1 MTSALYVK
9 PVTSSRKILANL
21 EKIDRRLQLIYC
33 SNLLAKVA
41 CCTLALSAI
50 FQVGEIIFG
59 LENSSS
65 MVLIFGALVF
75 YAGLGIKR
83 VFEKNRLR
91 RAAGLADELADLSDE
106 IKTAYWFIRNP
117 VESAWMDLQ
126 LKRAANS
133 LDEIKTR
140 EFLPF
145 KPSKWFRGAFILI
158 GVRVLLA
165 LLPNRA
171 PLFATDSEPKDS
183 FSDLENQIANLES
196 TLERDVGEFLD
207 ESDLENL
214 EEVLENLKGDELQNE
229 ELLKELLQ
237 AEEILNEGSF
247 GLDAFN
253 QEMTQLSEEVSGEE
267 LSAFA
272 NSLGRMDLTEA
283 AQQLRELSANLSSM
297 DPSALNEL
305 ERGLDVQDSSE
316 ALSIEELLDALSEAG
331 TALAD
336 DQMSMAEE
344 SLSEAATALDA
355 MAENQSLGDALND
368 AAMNMQS
375 LRQEVSQSDNSS
387 SMTTDEQMEGGASGS
402 GSDEVT
408 KSSGGESGDGSG
420 PAGNSTGDPSQVA
433 ELELGDATTLE
444 VQLSLE
450 VIDERLTQEN
460 PDPQNLFQGA
470 SQRQESDLQFYEMGG
485 LTEYSSSSALDV
497 ETVFWQHRNLVKNY
511 FLGIRPLRKNDNKN

>member
-9 PVTSSRKILANL
+9 PVTSSRKILGNL
-21 EKIDRRLQLIYC
+21 EKIDRRLQLMYC
-33 SNLLAKVA
+33 SDLLAKVA
-41 CCTLALSAI
+41 CCTLGVSAI
-50 FQVGEIIFG
+50 FQVGQIIFG
-59 LENSSS
+59 LEGPSS
-65 MVLIFGALVF
+65 MALIFGALVF
-75 YAGLGIKR
+75 YAGFGMKR
-83 VFEKNRLR
+83 MFEKNRLR

-117 VESAWMDLQ
+117 VESAWIDLQ

-133 LDEIKTR
+133 LDKMKPR

-165 LLPNRA
+165 LLPTRP
-171 PLFATDSEPKDS
+171 PLFVTNTEPKDS

-214 EEVLENLKGDELQNE
+214 EEVLQNLKSDELQNE

-247 GLDAFN
+247 GLNAFN
-253 QEMTQLSEEVSGEE
+253 QEMTQLSEEVSGPEE

-272 NSLGRMDLTEA
+272 NSLGQMDLTEA
-283 AQQLRELSANLSSM
+283 AQQLRELSANLSNM

-305 ERGLDVQDSSE
+305 ERGLDLQDSSE
-316 ALSIEELLDALSEAG
+316 ALSIEELLAALSEAG
-331 TALAD
+331 KALAE

-344 SLSEAATALDA
+344 SLGEAATALDA
-355 MAENQSLGDALND
+355 MAENQSLGDALNE
-368 AAMNMQS
+368 ASMNLQS

-420 PAGNSTGDPSQVA
+420 PAGNSTGDPFQVA

-444 VQLSLE
+444 VQLNLE

-470 SQRQESDLQFYEMGG
+470 SQRQTSDLQFYEMGG
-485 LTEYSSSSALDV
+485 LAEYSSSSALDV
-497 ETVFWQHRNLVKNY
+497 ETVFWEHRNLVKNY
-511 FLGIRPLRKNDNKN
+511 FLGIRPLRKNDN